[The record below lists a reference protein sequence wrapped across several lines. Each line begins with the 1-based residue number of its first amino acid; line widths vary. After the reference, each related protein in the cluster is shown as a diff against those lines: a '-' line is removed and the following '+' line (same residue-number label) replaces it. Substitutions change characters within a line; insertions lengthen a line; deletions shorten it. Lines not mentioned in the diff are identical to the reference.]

1 MVNASFTR
9 KNHAAYITVEREE
22 KLNAIDTET
31 KVEITERIESYRDEE
46 AVRAVVIQ
54 SAGEKAFCAGGDVA
68 EIPEVDYSLEY
79 FTETWEDLF
88 ETMRSARF
96 PTIAKVDGITLG
108 GGFDLMLHSDFVVA
122 ADDARIGQPEVDLG
136 IVNHF
141 SPPKLLQQVGFR
153 KTMDL
158 LMTGETIS
166 GSEAEDCGLATRSIP
181 REDLDAEVDALVE
194 TLVNKSPRI
203 LGKIKDGLYTSAD
216 LSPTAATAHME
227 RLSLESARE
236 DPDYREGVEAQL
248 EDRDPE
254 WTVE

>member
-9 KNHAAYITVEREE
+9 KNHAAYITIEREE

-31 KVEITERIESYRDEE
+31 KVEITERIESYRDDQE
-46 AVRAVVIQ
+46 VRAIVIS

-79 FTETWEDLF
+79 FTETWEELF
-88 ETMRSARF
+88 ETMRSSGV
-96 PTIAKVDGITLG
+96 PTIAKIDGITLG

-141 SPPKLLQQVGFR
+141 SPPQLLQQVGFR
-153 KTMDL
+153 KTMEI

-166 GSEAEDCGLATRSIP
+166 GAEAEKIGLVTRSVP
-181 REDLDAEVDALVE
+181 REELDAEVDALVE

-203 LGKIKDGLYTSAD
+203 LGKIKKGLYTSTD

-227 RLSLESARE
+227 RISLESAKE
-236 DPDYREGVEAQL
+236 DPDYREGVQAQL
-248 EDRDPE
+248 EDRDPD